1 MENIRLEN
9 SLSRRNFLKGVVAGA
24 AALGIPPRLRASPLY
39 RKRLPRRAQPL
50 LS

>member
-24 AALGIPPRLRASPLY
+24 AALGIAAAAPSIAPL
-39 RKRLPRRAQPL
+39 
-50 LS
+50 